1 MTMPL
6 GRLGNWIR
14 RHLEPPPSGPAAA
27 PLAPVRAGG
36 PDEPARPAAAANLA
50 PSAVPVAALPGEAN
64 RRAAEEEPPE
74 TVVPPRPAK
83 LPPVLKFQAKAAPR
97 AVLAVTVLGLGGDS
111 LEEVLTLAERESRH
125 QGLQPLFITDQS
137 DLEPFRRRRLIVD
150 QVIDAERRAIDLPEL
165 PWRLYLR
172 AQYALMGR
180 RWQPEA
186 LVSFGRP
193 PEAECVEALQR
204 LDG

>member
-1 MTMPL
+1 M
-6 GRLGNWIR
+6 
-14 RHLEPPPSGPAAA
+14 
-27 PLAPVRAGG
+27 RAGG
-36 PDEPARPAAAANLA
+36 LDEPAKPAAAAKLL
-50 PSAVPVAALPGEAN
+50 PSAVPVAASPGEAD
-64 RRAAEEEPPE
+64 RHPADGMEPE
-74 TVVPPRPAK
+74 AVAPPRPAK
-83 LPPVLKFQAKAAPR
+83 LPPVLKFQTRTAPR

-111 LEEVLTLAERESRH
+111 LEEVLALVERESRS
-125 QGLQPLFITDQS
+125 QGLQPVFITDQG

-150 QVIDAERRAIDLPEL
+150 QVIDAERRAVDLPEL
-165 PWRLYLR
+165 PWRLYMR

>member
-1 MTMPL
+1 MTMSV

-14 RHLEPPPSGPAAA
+14 KRLEPVPAVPPQPAAA
-27 PLAPVRAGG
+27 P
-36 PDEPARPAAAANLA
+36 RPAPGTA
-50 PSAVPVAALPGEAN
+50 PAPALPSRADRNPADGEGAGTI
-64 RRAAEEEPPE
+64 A
-74 TVVPPRPAK
+74 PPRPAT
-83 LPPVLKFQAKAAPR
+83 LPPVLKFQAKPAPR
-97 AVLAVTVLGLGGDS
+97 SVLAVTVLGLAGDS
-111 LEEVLTLAERESRH
+111 LEEVLALVERESRQ

-137 DLEPFRRRRLIVD
+137 DLEPFRRRRLVVD
-150 QVIDAERRAIDLPEL
+150 QVVDAERRAVDLPGL

-193 PEAECVEALQR
+193 PEPDCVEALQR
-204 LDG
+204 PDG